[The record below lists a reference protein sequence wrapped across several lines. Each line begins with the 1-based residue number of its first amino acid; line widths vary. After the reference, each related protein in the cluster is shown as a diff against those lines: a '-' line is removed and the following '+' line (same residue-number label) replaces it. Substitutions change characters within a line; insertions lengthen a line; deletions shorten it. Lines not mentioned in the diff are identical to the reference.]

1 MNVESTF
8 ESEKNLT
15 LIARK
20 AVLQEWSDH
29 RPIRKLACPHCDSDR
44 VNRRMRSR
52 NGSEY
57 ICKDCRQDISEED
70 MPQCCPYPGRYMKC
84 QNCFYF
90 QAFVKAVK
98 EKVPALRHLTPEERA
113 AIVAAPGFYQVER
126 PNQSSQQPIPTERL
140 FPLLATDGS
149 DRVQLSIFDNID
161 ESLLDSQEL
170 EQSE

>member
-15 LIARK
+15 LIARR
-20 AVLQEWSDH
+20 AVLQEWSDD
-29 RPIRKLACPHCDSDR
+29 RPIRKLACPHCHSDR
-44 VNRRMRSR
+44 VNRRMQSR

-57 ICKDCRQDISEED
+57 ICKNCQQNFSEED
-70 MPQCCPYPGRYMKC
+70 MPHCCPYPGKYLKC

-98 EKVPALRHLTPEERA
+98 EKVRALRHLTPDERD

-126 PNQSSQQPIPTERL
+126 PKQSSTEPIPTERP
-140 FPLLATDGS
+140 FPMLATDGS
-149 DRVQLSIFDNID
+149 NRVQLSIFDTID
-161 ESLLDSQEL
+161 ESLLDNQEL
-170 EQSE
+170 ESSE